1 MSSNIY
7 DILNKFQSLDS
18 KPDPKVEQQPKAK
31 TRLQES
37 IDTVSEKYMGF
48 KKVAAAAKAGGAKDP
63 DAVAAA
69 IGRKKYGKE
78 KFQKAAAKGKKLGEE
93 QGVAEGSGDKSFE
106 DMNRAELLDYLNM
119 SPREAA
125 DMTNKDLR
133 DACEEKTKDVSE
145 VAPPGAKAE
154 RMVKHIKKGYAKDGK
169 LTDKERSIAYATA
182 WKAHK
187 AGKVEEAT
195 QALQTLVAA
204 GMTAEQ
210 ITEGWDDMLKAVEKK
225 HKEQKDK
232 EGTGKFDKTKIST
245 GTVYT
250 RKYDAD
256 GMSNTDDEVKPEGEK
271 RKRGRPKKS
280 AFESKSTAEK
290 MIAEAYTAEG
300 GPQLVDIPAYQRKAA
315 GQNFPLKV
323 ADLEPKGVISSKQGL
338 ADLKNQ
344 LGMKEEEHEVSAR
357 EPEDMKEDSQLSYE
371 QDLLKKGVG
380 DQMYNELE
388 AAMQDPNF
396 DLTANEPL
404 YNALYDYYTDN
415 NEMPYDVAKA
425 RTGTPDEWIMNK
437 MQELFGSTDQEQ
449 QGPED
454 NNMDKELA
462 EMMRLA
468 GMPVNEQSSNDAKKV
483 SKGVWAIASMGGGD
497 AGYEWLDR
505 WNDPIGDAWR
515 GYFESNVSDKMD
527 FDQYLAQ
534 NVDPKVLA
542 QYASDVNG
550 WVNDARFDLSET
562 KMSEADMEE
571 GNEFTAARV
580 AAIKAGKDSFTVDGK
595 TYKVTGD
602 TSDEK
607 KMEEAV
613 TEGEECPKCHCDPC
627 ECDDKEKVDER
638 VMVKPDGT
646 TTQSFAQQ
654 MAAKSAEQEPQGF
667 IDGDEEVKECGP
679 GYEMDQGQE
688 GRMNV
693 STNMSSDGN
702 KSVTISAEGEAAEE
716 LMQMLALAGMKA
728 KQPMPQEENVHQ
740 QMAAVEEEKDPRY
753 QASTTPEEEVMP
765 VQVQTKGGNGEVA
778 GKEKAMH
785 KDGAARF
792 SDNPLA
798 MKESMDDLGNMG
810 RDLMKQYNSIK
821 VQK

>member
-7 DILNKFQSLDS
+7 DILNKFSSLEQQ
-18 KPDPKVEQQPKAK
+18 PEPKVEQKLQVKSK
-31 TRLQES
+31 LQES
-37 IDTVSEKYMGF
+37 IDSLSEKWAGDAEVKQTGQYADKTTGEL
-48 KKVAAAAKAGGAKDP
+48 KKMLGSLHKSGPHKRGSAED
-63 DAVAAA
+63 
-69 IGRKKYGKE
+69 KK
-78 KFQKAAAKGKKLGEE
+78 QKQINFALRAKGGWKKGEGAAMKE
-93 QGVAEGSGDKSFE
+93 EGVAEGSGDKSFE

-119 SPREAA
+119 SPKEAA

-133 DACEEKTKDVSE
+133 DACQEKTKDVSE

-280 AFESKSTAEK
+280 AFECKSTAEK

-371 QDLLKKGVG
+371 QDLLKKAIG
-380 DQMYNELE
+380 DQMYNEIE
-388 AAMQDPNF
+388 AAMQDQNF
-396 DLTANEPL
+396 NLTANEPL
-404 YNALYDYYTDN
+404 YHALYDYYTDN

-437 MQELFGSTDQEQ
+437 MQELFGNTDQEQ

-483 SKGVWAIASMGGGD
+483 SKGVWAIASMGGD

-515 GYFESNVSDKMD
+515 GYFGSNVSNKMD

-534 NVDPKVLA
+534 
-542 QYASDVNG
+542 
-550 WVNDARFDLSET
+550 
-562 KMSEADMEE
+562 
-571 GNEFTAARV
+571 
-580 AAIKAGKDSFTVDGK
+580 
-595 TYKVTGD
+595 
-602 TSDEK
+602 
-607 KMEEAV
+607 
-613 TEGEECPKCHCDPC
+613 
-627 ECDDKEKVDER
+627 
-638 VMVKPDGT
+638 
-646 TTQSFAQQ
+646 
-654 MAAKSAEQEPQGF
+654 
-667 IDGDEEVKECGP
+667 
-679 GYEMDQGQE
+679 
-688 GRMNV
+688 
-693 STNMSSDGN
+693 
-702 KSVTISAEGEAAEE
+702 
-716 LMQMLALAGMKA
+716 
-728 KQPMPQEENVHQ
+728 
-740 QMAAVEEEKDPRY
+740 
-753 QASTTPEEEVMP
+753 
-765 VQVQTKGGNGEVA
+765 
-778 GKEKAMH
+778 
-785 KDGAARF
+785 
-792 SDNPLA
+792 
-798 MKESMDDLGNMG
+798 
-810 RDLMKQYNSIK
+810 
-821 VQK
+821 

>member
-7 DILNKFQSLDS
+7 DILNKFSSLEQQ
-18 KPDPKVEQQPKAK
+18 PEPKVEQKLQVKSK
-31 TRLQES
+31 LQES
-37 IDTVSEKYMGF
+37 IDSLSEKWAGDAEVKQTGQYADKTTGEL
-48 KKVAAAAKAGGAKDP
+48 KKMLGSLHKSGPHKRGSAED
-63 DAVAAA
+63 
-69 IGRKKYGKE
+69 KK
-78 KFQKAAAKGKKLGEE
+78 QKQINFALRAKGGWKKGEGAAMKE
-93 QGVAEGSGDKSFE
+93 EGVAEGSGDKSFE

-119 SPREAA
+119 SPKEAA

-154 RMVKHIKKGYAKDGK
+154 RMVKHIKKSYAKDGK
-169 LTDKERSIAYATA
+169 LTDRERGIAYATA

-187 AGKVEEAT
+187 AGKVEEAA
-195 QALQTLVAA
+195 QALKTLVDA

-225 HKEQKDK
+225 HKQDK
-232 EGTGKFDKTKIST
+232 EEKGTGKFDKKKIST

-256 GMSNTDDEVKPEGEK
+256 GISNTDDEVKPEGEK
-271 RKRGRPKKS
+271 RKRGRPKKN
-280 AFESKSTAEK
+280 AFESKSTVEK
-290 MIAEAYTAEG
+290 MISEAYEDGVQKFIVKGDDVLGKDPDKMSAF
-300 GPQLVDIPAYQRKAA
+300 DKIKA
-315 GQNFPLKV
+315 GVKKV
-323 ADLEPKGVISSKQGL
+323 ANVVAPDDETLLKDLEKKTFG
-338 ADLKNQ
+338 
-344 LGMKEEEHEVSAR
+344 EEDEVSPR

-371 QDLLKKGVG
+371 QDLLKKAVG
-380 DQMYNELE
+380 DQMYNEIE
-388 AAMQDPNF
+388 AGMQDSNF
-396 DLTANEPL
+396 NLTANEPL
-404 YNALYDYYTDN
+404 YHALYDYYTDN
-415 NEMPYDVAKA
+415 GEMPYDVAKA

-454 NNMDKELA
+454 SNMDKELE

-468 GMPVNEQSSNDAKKV
+468 GMQA
-483 SKGVWAIASMGGGD
+483 
-497 AGYEWLDR
+497 
-505 WNDPIGDAWR
+505 
-515 GYFESNVSDKMD
+515 
-527 FDQYLAQ
+527 
-534 NVDPKVLA
+534 
-542 QYASDVNG
+542 
-550 WVNDARFDLSET
+550 ET

-627 ECDDKEKVDER
+627 ECDDDDDKEKMD
-638 VMVKPDGT
+638 
-646 TTQSFAQQ
+646 
-654 MAAKSAEQEPQGF
+654 
-667 IDGDEEVKECGP
+667 ECGP

-753 QASTTPEEEVMP
+753 QANTTPEEEVMP
-765 VQVQTKGGNGEVA
+765 VQTQTKGGNGEVA
-778 GKEKAMH
+778 GQEKKMH

-798 MKESMDDLGNMG
+798 MKESQDDLSNMG

>member
-1 MSSNIY
+1 
-7 DILNKFQSLDS
+7 
-18 KPDPKVEQQPKAK
+18 
-31 TRLQES
+31 
-37 IDTVSEKYMGF
+37 
-48 KKVAAAAKAGGAKDP
+48 
-63 DAVAAA
+63 
-69 IGRKKYGKE
+69 
-78 KFQKAAAKGKKLGEE
+78 
-93 QGVAEGSGDKSFE
+93 
-106 DMNRAELLDYLNM
+106 
-119 SPREAA
+119 
-125 DMTNKDLR
+125 MTNKDLR
-133 DACEEKTKDVSE
+133 DACQEKTKDVSE

-187 AGKVEEAT
+187 AGKVEEAA

-204 GMTAEQ
+204 GMTPEQ
-210 ITEGWDDMLKAVEKK
+210 ITEGWDDMLKAVEKR
-225 HKEQKDK
+225 HKELKDK

-315 GQNFPLKV
+315 GQNFPIEI

-338 ADLKNQ
+338 ADLKDK
-344 LGMKEEEHEVSAR
+344 LGMQEEDEVSAR
-357 EPEDMKEDSQLSYE
+357 EPEDMKEDSELSYE

-380 DQMYNELE
+380 DQMYNEIE
-388 AAMQDPNF
+388 AGMQDSNF
-396 DLTANEPL
+396 NLTANEPL
-404 YNALYDYYTDN
+404 YHALYDYYTDN
-415 NEMPYDVAKA
+415 GEMPYDVAKA

-454 NNMDKELA
+454 SNMDKELA

-468 GMPVNEQSSNDAKKV
+468 GMQA
-483 SKGVWAIASMGGGD
+483 
-497 AGYEWLDR
+497 
-505 WNDPIGDAWR
+505 
-515 GYFESNVSDKMD
+515 
-527 FDQYLAQ
+527 
-534 NVDPKVLA
+534 
-542 QYASDVNG
+542 
-550 WVNDARFDLSET
+550 ET

-607 KMEEAV
+607 KMEESV

-627 ECDDKEKVDER
+627 ECDDDDDKEKMD
-638 VMVKPDGT
+638 
-646 TTQSFAQQ
+646 
-654 MAAKSAEQEPQGF
+654 
-667 IDGDEEVKECGP
+667 ECGP

-778 GKEKAMH
+778 GKEKKMH

-798 MKESMDDLGNMG
+798 MKEEIEDLSNMG
-810 RDLMKQYNSIK
+810 MDLMKEYEALK

>member
-7 DILNKFQSLDS
+7 DILNKFNSLEHQ
-18 KPDPKVEQQPKAK
+18 PEPKVEQKLQVKSK
-31 TRLQES
+31 LQES
-37 IDTVSEKYMGF
+37 IDSLSEKWAGDAEVKQTGQYADKTTGEL
-48 KKVAAAAKAGGAKDP
+48 KKMLGSLHKSGPHKRGSAED
-63 DAVAAA
+63 
-69 IGRKKYGKE
+69 KK
-78 KFQKAAAKGKKLGEE
+78 QKQINFALRAKGGWKKGEGAAMKE
-93 QGVAEGSGDKSFE
+93 EGVAEGSGDKSFE

-119 SPREAA
+119 SPKEAA

-154 RMVKHIKKGYAKDGK
+154 RMVKHIKKSYAKDGK
-169 LTDKERSIAYATA
+169 LTDRERGIAYATA

-187 AGKVEEAT
+187 AGKVEEAA
-195 QALQTLVAA
+195 QALKTLVDA

-225 HKEQKDK
+225 HKQDK
-232 EGTGKFDKTKIST
+232 EEKGTGKFDKKKIST

-256 GMSNTDDEVKPEGEK
+256 GISNTDDEVKPEGEK
-271 RKRGRPKKS
+271 RKRGRPKKN
-280 AFESKSTAEK
+280 AFESKSTVEK
-290 MIAEAYTAEG
+290 MISEAYEDGVQKFIVKGDDVLGKDPDKMSAF
-300 GPQLVDIPAYQRKAA
+300 DKIKA
-315 GQNFPLKV
+315 GVKKV
-323 ADLEPKGVISSKQGL
+323 ANVVAPDDETLLKDLEKKTFG
-338 ADLKNQ
+338 
-344 LGMKEEEHEVSAR
+344 EEDEVSPR

-371 QDLLKKGVG
+371 QDLLKKAVG
-380 DQMYNELE
+380 DQMYNEIE
-388 AAMQDPNF
+388 AGMQDSNF
-396 DLTANEPL
+396 NLTANEPL
-404 YNALYDYYTDN
+404 YHALYDYYTDN
-415 NEMPYDVAKA
+415 GEMPYDVAKA

-454 NNMDKELA
+454 SNMDKELE

-468 GMPVNEQSSNDAKKV
+468 GMQA
-483 SKGVWAIASMGGGD
+483 
-497 AGYEWLDR
+497 
-505 WNDPIGDAWR
+505 
-515 GYFESNVSDKMD
+515 
-527 FDQYLAQ
+527 
-534 NVDPKVLA
+534 
-542 QYASDVNG
+542 
-550 WVNDARFDLSET
+550 ET

-627 ECDDKEKVDER
+627 ECDDDDDKEKMD
-638 VMVKPDGT
+638 
-646 TTQSFAQQ
+646 
-654 MAAKSAEQEPQGF
+654 
-667 IDGDEEVKECGP
+667 ECGP

-753 QASTTPEEEVMP
+753 QANTTPEEEVMP
-765 VQVQTKGGNGEVA
+765 VQTQTKGGNGEVA
-778 GKEKAMH
+778 GQEKKMH

-798 MKESMDDLGNMG
+798 MKESQDDLSNMG

>member
-7 DILNKFQSLDS
+7 DILNKFSSLEQQ
-18 KPDPKVEQQPKAK
+18 PEPKVEQKLQVKSK
-31 TRLQES
+31 LQES
-37 IDTVSEKYMGF
+37 IDSLSEKWAGDAEVKQTGQYADKTTGEL
-48 KKVAAAAKAGGAKDP
+48 KKMLGSLHKSGPHKRGSAED
-63 DAVAAA
+63 
-69 IGRKKYGKE
+69 KK
-78 KFQKAAAKGKKLGEE
+78 QKQINFALRAKGGWKKGEGAAMKE
-93 QGVAEGSGDKSFE
+93 EGVAEGSGDKSFE

-119 SPREAA
+119 SPKEAA

-133 DACEEKTKDVSE
+133 DACQEKTKDVSE

-280 AFESKSTAEK
+280 AFECKSTAEK

-371 QDLLKKGVG
+371 QDLLKKAIG
-380 DQMYNELE
+380 DQMYNEIE
-388 AAMQDPNF
+388 AAMQDQNF
-396 DLTANEPL
+396 NLTANEPL
-404 YNALYDYYTDN
+404 YHALYDYYSDN

-449 QGPED
+449 QGSED

-468 GMPVNEQSSNDAKKV
+468 GMQA
-483 SKGVWAIASMGGGD
+483 
-497 AGYEWLDR
+497 
-505 WNDPIGDAWR
+505 
-515 GYFESNVSDKMD
+515 
-527 FDQYLAQ
+527 
-534 NVDPKVLA
+534 
-542 QYASDVNG
+542 
-550 WVNDARFDLSET
+550 ET

-627 ECDDKEKVDER
+627 ECDDDDDKEKMD
-638 VMVKPDGT
+638 
-646 TTQSFAQQ
+646 
-654 MAAKSAEQEPQGF
+654 
-667 IDGDEEVKECGP
+667 ECGP